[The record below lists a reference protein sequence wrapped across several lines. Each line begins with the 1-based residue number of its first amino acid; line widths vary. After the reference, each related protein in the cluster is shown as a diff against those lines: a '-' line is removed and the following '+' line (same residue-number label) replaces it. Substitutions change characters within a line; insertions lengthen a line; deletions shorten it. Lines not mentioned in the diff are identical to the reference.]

1 MGYRFFPLPDP
12 FPDRNFPL
20 QAIEVQ
26 RGIKKFIK
34 KQVKNLEKEESL
46 PYLCTRFRERGHEG
60 KRLNE
65 GTGKKF
71 EKKA

>member
-34 KQVKNLEKEESL
+34 KQVKNLEKEE
-46 PYLCTRFRERGHEG
+46 RDRGRMKEG
-60 KRLNE
+60 VEFTWRRRSGGVDDDL
-65 GTGKKF
+65 
-71 EKKA
+71 